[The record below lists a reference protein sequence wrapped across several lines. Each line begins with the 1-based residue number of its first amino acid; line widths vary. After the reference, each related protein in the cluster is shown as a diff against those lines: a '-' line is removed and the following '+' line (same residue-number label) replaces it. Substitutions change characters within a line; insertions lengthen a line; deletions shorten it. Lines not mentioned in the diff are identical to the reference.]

1 MQLRSENYK
10 VYLEFSHEQRGN
22 TDGRQTKM
30 SMWLALLHHP
40 PLSESVGKRVVR
52 LSGPTEKPTKS
63 NLNNLGGRA

>member
-1 MQLRSENYK
+1 M
-10 VYLEFSHEQRGN
+10 RGN

-52 LSGPTEKPTKS
+52 LSGPTEKPTKKEKFVQF
-63 NLNNLGGRA
+63 RR